1 LWSLEWQA
9 LAVTSHPTARP
20 ATSADIDGMAESL
33 ALAFHDDPLI
43 QWLFGDEPPRPMR
56 YSRQFFARE
65 GARHL
70 RHHEV
75 YTLDGTPGAAYWDPP
90 GRWKTK
96 PLDILRMS
104 PLLLRGIR
112 GRTLN
117 ALRGLG
123 RMEAAHA
130 KHPDHYYLA
139 VLGTRPHS
147 QGGGHGSALL
157 APVQR
162 RCDTDGVGAYLESSK
177 EANIPFYRRHGFE
190 VVEEV
195 AFPSGPTIWPMW
207 RDPQPPDAS
216 G

>member
-1 LWSLEWQA
+1 MTTPA
-9 LAVTSHPTARP
+9 AARR

-33 ALAFHDDPLI
+33 ALAFQDDPLI
-43 QWLFGDEPPRPMR
+43 RWLFGADPPRPMR
-56 YSRQFFARE
+56 YSRPFFARE

-90 GRWKTK
+90 GHWKTK
-96 PLDILRMS
+96 PLDILRSS
-104 PLLLRGIR
+104 PSMLSGIR

-139 VLGTRPHS
+139 VLGTRPDR
-147 QGGGHGSALL
+147 QGSGLGSALL
-157 APVQR
+157 APVLEH
-162 RCDTDGVGAYLESSK
+162 CDREGVGAYLESSK

-190 VVEEV
+190 VVEELE
-195 AFPSGPTIWPMW
+195 FPSGPTIWPMW
-207 RDPQPPDAS
+207 RDPQPPHER